1 MQSSRP
7 RRAGAASGQEE
18 ARGGSTRAAAADR
31 LVEEGLELY
40 GMGREQEAIDR
51 WREALLLVPG
61 EKRALDYLEA
71 AGAATSAGFP
81 KAPEDSDSLAE
92 VVTLDD
98 YRDWRRRVIGLVRS
112 RRYEEALEALYRAR
126 RIWPDAEEIWA
137 SIERLEEHLTRYY
150 TKVLGGLGRVFDPAA
165 ARQPTSAEEAKVL
178 RLVDGSRSV
187 EEILAASSLK
197 PLRTLQKLAALFP
210 TSTGRLRAVRAS
222 REFPAEDVVRAP
234 SAPSGSTQVEEGP
247 STAGVGE
254 GAEEADPDELCRHA
268 TEAYL
273 DGDLERAA
281 RLYERC
287 LALCPDH
294 ALACLNY
301 ERLRQRRRS

>member
-1 MQSSRP
+1 MQSPESEREI
-7 RRAGAASGQEE
+7 ASSGQDGAE
-18 ARGGSTRAAAADR
+18 GGTKAEVADR
-31 LVEEGLELY
+31 LVEEGLALY
-40 GMGREQEAIDR
+40 GVGREQEAIDK

-81 KAPEDSDSLAE
+81 KAPEGSESLAE

-98 YRDWRRRVIGLVRS
+98 YRDWRRRVIALVRS

-126 RIWPDAEEIWA
+126 RTWPDAEEVRA
-137 SIERLEEHLTRYY
+137 SIERLEEYLTRYY
-150 TKVLGGLGRVFDPAA
+150 TKVLGGPGRVFDPAA
-165 ARQPTSAEEAKVL
+165 ARPPASVEEAKVL
-178 RLVDGSRSV
+178 RLVDGARSV
-187 EEILAASSLK
+187 EEVLDASPLK
-197 PLRTLQKLAALFP
+197 PLQTLQKLASLFP

-234 SAPSGSTQVEEGP
+234 PAAASGATRAEHAP
-247 STAGVGE
+247 STAAPGE
-254 GAEEADPDELCRHA
+254 GAEETDPDELCRRA

-273 DGDLERAA
+273 DGDLDRAA

-294 ALACLNY
+294 ALARLNY
-301 ERLRQRRRS
+301 DRLCQRRSS